1 MERVE
6 RDREHAMDGRWSRN
20 ALLHGALAL
29 VAAFPGLL
37 AAQAQNWPAKPVTLI
52 APSAPGS
59 SVDVT
64 ARLVAQKVSEQLSQQ
79 VVVFNRA
86 GAGTNIGSEVA
97 LNSAADGY
105 TALLGSVANTI
116 NLHLVKN
123 SRYTLDDMGPVSGVS
138 IAPDMLVLPPTSRI
152 AGVKEL
158 VDMLKAKPGT
168 PAGHSGIGTVPYMSL
183 QKFRLMTGVEI
194 TMVPFVGGA
203 AVSQGILSGEVAF
216 MFRSTMGTLPMVT
229 SGQLRT
235 LGITSKNRIAV
246 APNIPTLSEAGL
258 PGFESLLWFGI
269 FLPSKTPKAI
279 VDRLS
284 AEVQKAVA
292 SPALTKRLMD
302 LGAEPMPSSPEVFG
316 AFVKS
321 EYERWGKLIQEA
333 GIRVE

>member
-1 MERVE
+1 MKIRLL
-6 RDREHAMDGRWSRN
+6 RN
-20 ALLHGALAL
+20 ALLCSALA
-29 VAAFPGLL
+29 AFALPGEVP
-37 AAQAQNWPAKPVTLI
+37 AQNWPAKPITLI

-64 ARLVAQKVSEQLSQQ
+64 ARLVAQKLSEQLPQQ

-86 GAGTNIGSEVA
+86 GAGTNIGSQVA
-97 LNSAADGY
+97 ITSAPDGY

-116 NLHLVKN
+116 NLHLMKN
-123 SRYTLDDMGPVSGVS
+123 SGYTLEDLGPVSGVS
-138 IAPDMLVLPPTSRI
+138 IAPDMLVLPPNSKIQTLQQLI
-152 AGVKEL
+152 A
-158 VDMLKAKPGT
+158 MLKANPGT

-183 QKFRLMTGVEI
+183 QEFRLMTGVEI
-194 TMVPFVGGA
+194 TLVPFVGGA
-203 AVSQGILSGEVAF
+203 AGTQAILAGQVPF
-216 MFRSTMGTLPMVT
+216 MFRSTMGTLRMVQN
-229 SGQLRT
+229 GQLRT
-235 LGITSKNRIAV
+235 LGITNKTRLAA

-269 FLPSKTPKAI
+269 FVPSKTPKPI
-279 VDRLS
+279 IERLS

-292 SPALTKRLMD
+292 TPDLRKRFMD
-302 LGAEPMPSSPEVFG
+302 LGAEPMPSSPEAFS